1 MEGQE
6 NTDAPVLNTDEAANP
21 GDSLVE
27 NSGGGAPEEAAPVVE
42 NNEQNSTNEDPD
54 AVEAFDADAAA
65 AFASA
70 EPSEKPAEEGG
81 EGAEEKPTE
90 EESLGSW
97 DDFATEEKPTE
108 EKPTEEK
115 PTEEKP
121 VENSE
126 APATE
131 LTNDQ
136 FKAFADQL
144 GLKAE
149 TMDEVKA
156 VLDDLVSE
164 NAKLKEQGAEPIS
177 NKRIEDL
184 NNFLKLDDEA
194 LVKRSLEA
202 DGLEGDKL
210 EYAVDRLMDSGL
222 IDIEAI
228 KIRNNVEK
236 AIKAETNNEI
246 KAKEAEVAKQ
256 HEEHDA
262 AVNKFNDFMQSTDSL
277 GGFKLTGN
285 PDKLPDVR
293 KAHTEYVTSGEYLNE
308 ITASE
313 QALAESSWLWRN
325 RETLKNALINN
336 GRQNG
341 RKEILDQIGRPDSSK
356 PQRFTAPDKPGEFNP
371 KKFMAKSS

>member
-27 NSGGGAPEEAAPVVE
+27 NSGGGAPEEAAPAVE
-42 NNEQNSTNEDPD
+42 NNEKNPTNEDPD
-54 AVEAFDADAAA
+54 AIEAFDPA
-65 AFASA
+65 AFAGLVSSEESA
-70 EPSEKPAEEGG
+70 EESEEGG
-81 EGAEEKPTE
+81 EEKPAE

-97 DDFATEEKPTE
+97 DDFTTEKPTE
-108 EKPTEEK
+108 EKPAEEK

-121 VENSE
+121 VESNE

-156 VLDDLVSE
+156 VLDDLVAE

-222 IDIEAI
+222 IDVEAI

-236 AIKAETNNEI
+236 AIKAETDNEI
-246 KAKEAEVAKQ
+246 KAKEAEVARQ
-256 HEEHDA
+256 QEEHDA
-262 AVNKFNDFMQSTDSL
+262 AVNKFNDYMQSTDSL
-277 GGFKLTGN
+277 YGFKLTGN

-293 KAHTEYVTSGEYLNE
+293 KAHTEYVTSGQYLNE

-371 KKFMAKSS
+371 QKFMAKSS